1 MAYRK
6 RTLRSMSPTT
16 RKVARLIGELES
28 VAKRLKHLMP
38 ELQQL
43 ESGSQALF
51 NRNKYSE
58 VSKSESSIE
67 KRDRRDLSH
76 SGDELENL

>member
-28 VAKRLKHLMP
+28 VSKRLKHLMP

-43 ESGSQALF
+43 ESDSQALF
-51 NRNKYSE
+51 NRNKYKE
-58 VSKSESSIE
+58 VNSESSDQ
-67 KRDRRDLSH
+67 K
-76 SGDELENL
+76 